1 MDGACRPDELA
12 SRISELGMDSC
23 AITDHGCLYGLVD
36 FYRACNQQGV
46 KPILGCEVYVANRT
60 LHDRT
65 PHIDDNPYHLVLLAE
80 NDVGYSNLLKL
91 SSLGYTEGFYYKP
104 RVDKKALAEHSE
116 GLIALSACLSG
127 EVPSYVAQGRIDE
140 AEAVAR
146 QYLEIFG
153 RDSFFLEIQSNGMR
167 VQDLVNRQL
176 VQLGR
181 KLGVSV
187 VATNDVHYLRRED
200 ATAHDV
206 LLCIQT
212 GSVVDDPSRMRFP
225 TDQFY
230 LKSAEEMYREFAEI
244 PEACAMTA
252 RIAERCNVELDFDT
266 LHMPEFE
273 APPGQTL
280 DSYLRRL
287 CEEGA
292 IRRFGAI
299 SREVRERLDYELGII
314 ERMGYSGYFLIVW
327 DFIRYAKS
335 QGIYVG
341 PGRGSAPG
349 SLAAYCLGIT
359 DVDPLAYN
367 LLFERFLNPERVTMP
382 DIDVDFCYERRGEVI
397 DYVAGKYGSDKVAQ
411 IITFGTMAARAAIRD
426 VGRALKFSYAEVDR
440 IAKLVPAE
448 LNMTIDRAL
457 EVSPEL
463 AAAVGESERNRTLI
477 EIARAVEGLPRHPS
491 VHAAGVVIS
500 KDPLTD
506 HVPLYK
512 SADGVLTT
520 QYPMEDLERLGIVK
534 MDFLGL
540 RTLTVI
546 GNTVEIVKHTRNED
560 VDIESIPLDDPM
572 VYEMLRNAESEG
584 VFQLE
589 SSLFQ
594 NMLREVKPTKFE
606 DLVAIVA
613 LGRPG
618 PMVMTGD
625 FVRGKHCHDTV
636 KYPHPALEKILEPTY
651 GVMLYQEQV
660 MQAASELAGFS
671 LGEADMLRRAMGKKK
686 PEVIAGLRDRFME
699 GALGRGVSERAA
711 QEVFSLIERFAGY
724 GFNKSHSAAYALISY
739 RTAYLRC
746 HYFPEF
752 MASTLTSVMGSSER
766 VAMYIDVCRAAGVDV
781 LPPNVNE
788 SFKGFTV
795 SGNTIRFGL
804 GAIKN
809 VGEGAAESIIS
820 ARKSGGPFVSFV
832 DFCNRVDMTAVNR
845 KALESLIRCGAFS
858 EFGKRRALL
867 AIMDQ
872 VCDQSAVRQRH
883 QESGQASFFDLFEEP
898 SGFGTAD
905 IPLPDVPDFS
915 ESQILAMEKELLGL
929 YISGHP
935 LASVAEAIRKVATMS
950 VRDLSKAE
958 DGAYSTL
965 AGVIIGRKQII
976 TRTGQP
982 MAFVQ
987 IEDLTGQV
995 EVVVFPRT
1003 YQECAD
1009 ILARDAIVVV
1019 KGRVDVKEE
1028 GIKILADSI
1037 TELPKILANA

>member
-1 MDGACRPDELA
+1 
-12 SRISELGMDSC
+12 MDSC

-181 KLGVSV
+181 KLGVPV

-781 LPPNVNE
+781 LPPDVNE

>member
-1 MDGACRPDELA
+1 
-12 SRISELGMDSC
+12 MDSC

-116 GLIALSACLSG
+116 GLIAFSACLSG

-181 KLGVSV
+181 KLGVPV

>member
-1 MDGACRPDELA
+1 
-12 SRISELGMDSC
+12 MDSC

-181 KLGVSV
+181 KLGVPV

-349 SLAAYCLGIT
+349 SLAAYCLEIT

>member
-1 MDGACRPDELA
+1 
-12 SRISELGMDSC
+12 MDSC

-181 KLGVSV
+181 KLGVPV

-858 EFGKRRALL
+858 KFGKRRALL

-950 VRDLSKAE
+950 VRDLSNAE
-958 DGAYSTL
+958 DGAYATL

>member
-1 MDGACRPDELA
+1 
-12 SRISELGMDSC
+12 MDSC

-781 LPPNVNE
+781 LPPDVNE

-950 VRDLSKAE
+950 VRDLSNAE
-958 DGAYSTL
+958 DGAYATL

-976 TRTGQP
+976 ARTGQP

>member
-1 MDGACRPDELA
+1 
-12 SRISELGMDSC
+12 MDSC

-116 GLIALSACLSG
+116 GLIAFSACLSG

-266 LHMPEFE
+266 LHLPEFE

-349 SLAAYCLGIT
+349 SLAAYCLEIT

-781 LPPNVNE
+781 LPPDVNE

-858 EFGKRRALL
+858 KFGKRRALL

-883 QESGQASFFDLFEEP
+883 QELGQASFFDLFEEP

-950 VRDLSKAE
+950 VRDLSNAE
-958 DGAYSTL
+958 DGAYATL

>member
-1 MDGACRPDELA
+1 
-12 SRISELGMDSC
+12 MDSC

-116 GLIALSACLSG
+116 GLIAFSACLSG
-127 EVPSYVAQGRIDE
+127 EVPSYVAQGRNDE

-349 SLAAYCLGIT
+349 SLAAYCLEIT

-781 LPPNVNE
+781 LPPDVNE

-950 VRDLSKAE
+950 VRDLSNAE
-958 DGAYSTL
+958 DGAYATL

>member
-1 MDGACRPDELA
+1 
-12 SRISELGMDSC
+12 MDSC

-116 GLIALSACLSG
+116 GLIAFSACLSG

-266 LHMPEFE
+266 LHLPEFE

-781 LPPNVNE
+781 LPPDVNE

-950 VRDLSKAE
+950 VRDLSNAE
-958 DGAYSTL
+958 DGAYATL

-976 TRTGQP
+976 ARTGQP

>member
-1 MDGACRPDELA
+1 
-12 SRISELGMDSC
+12 MDSC

-181 KLGVSV
+181 KLGVPV

>member
-1 MDGACRPDELA
+1 
-12 SRISELGMDSC
+12 MDSC

-266 LHMPEFE
+266 LHLPEFE

-349 SLAAYCLGIT
+349 SLAAYCLEIT

-781 LPPNVNE
+781 LPPDVNE

-858 EFGKRRALL
+858 KFGKRRALL

-883 QESGQASFFDLFEEP
+883 QELGQASFFDLFEEP

>member
-1 MDGACRPDELA
+1 
-12 SRISELGMDSC
+12 MDSC

-116 GLIALSACLSG
+116 GLIAFSACLSG

-266 LHMPEFE
+266 LHLPEFE

-349 SLAAYCLGIT
+349 SLAAYCLEIT

-781 LPPNVNE
+781 LPPDVNE

-858 EFGKRRALL
+858 KFGKRRALL

-883 QESGQASFFDLFEEP
+883 QELGQASFFDLFKEP

-950 VRDLSKAE
+950 VRDLSNAE
-958 DGAYSTL
+958 DGAYATL

>member
-1 MDGACRPDELA
+1 
-12 SRISELGMDSC
+12 MDSC

-127 EVPSYVAQGRIDE
+127 EVPSYVAQGRNDE

-266 LHMPEFE
+266 LHLPEFE

-781 LPPNVNE
+781 LPPDVNE

-950 VRDLSKAE
+950 VRDLSNAE
-958 DGAYSTL
+958 DGAYATL

-976 TRTGQP
+976 ARTGQP

>member
-1 MDGACRPDELA
+1 
-12 SRISELGMDSC
+12 MDSC

-181 KLGVSV
+181 KLGVPV

-781 LPPNVNE
+781 LPPDVNE

-950 VRDLSKAE
+950 VRDLSNAE
-958 DGAYSTL
+958 DGAYATL

>member
-1 MDGACRPDELA
+1 
-12 SRISELGMDSC
+12 MDSC

-781 LPPNVNE
+781 LPPDVNE

-950 VRDLSKAE
+950 VRDLSNAE
-958 DGAYSTL
+958 DGAYATL

>member
-1 MDGACRPDELA
+1 
-12 SRISELGMDSC
+12 MDSC

-181 KLGVSV
+181 KLGVPV

-950 VRDLSKAE
+950 VRDLSNAE
-958 DGAYSTL
+958 DGAYATL

>member
-1 MDGACRPDELA
+1 
-12 SRISELGMDSC
+12 MDSC

-116 GLIALSACLSG
+116 GLIAFSACLSG

-266 LHMPEFE
+266 LHLPEFE

-335 QGIYVG
+335 QGISVG

-426 VGRALKFSYAEVDR
+426 VGRALKFSYA
-440 IAKLVPAE
+440 
-448 LNMTIDRAL
+448 
-457 EVSPEL
+457 
-463 AAAVGESERNRTLI
+463 
-477 EIARAVEGLPRHPS
+477 
-491 VHAAGVVIS
+491 
-500 KDPLTD
+500 
-506 HVPLYK
+506 
-512 SADGVLTT
+512 
-520 QYPMEDLERLGIVK
+520 
-534 MDFLGL
+534 
-540 RTLTVI
+540 
-546 GNTVEIVKHTRNED
+546 
-560 VDIESIPLDDPM
+560 
-572 VYEMLRNAESEG
+572 
-584 VFQLE
+584 
-589 SSLFQ
+589 
-594 NMLREVKPTKFE
+594 
-606 DLVAIVA
+606 
-613 LGRPG
+613 
-618 PMVMTGD
+618 
-625 FVRGKHCHDTV
+625 
-636 KYPHPALEKILEPTY
+636 
-651 GVMLYQEQV
+651 
-660 MQAASELAGFS
+660 
-671 LGEADMLRRAMGKKK
+671 
-686 PEVIAGLRDRFME
+686 
-699 GALGRGVSERAA
+699 
-711 QEVFSLIERFAGY
+711 
-724 GFNKSHSAAYALISY
+724 
-739 RTAYLRC
+739 
-746 HYFPEF
+746 
-752 MASTLTSVMGSSER
+752 
-766 VAMYIDVCRAAGVDV
+766 
-781 LPPNVNE
+781 
-788 SFKGFTV
+788 
-795 SGNTIRFGL
+795 
-804 GAIKN
+804 
-809 VGEGAAESIIS
+809 
-820 ARKSGGPFVSFV
+820 
-832 DFCNRVDMTAVNR
+832 
-845 KALESLIRCGAFS
+845 
-858 EFGKRRALL
+858 
-867 AIMDQ
+867 
-872 VCDQSAVRQRH
+872 
-883 QESGQASFFDLFEEP
+883 
-898 SGFGTAD
+898 
-905 IPLPDVPDFS
+905 
-915 ESQILAMEKELLGL
+915 
-929 YISGHP
+929 
-935 LASVAEAIRKVATMS
+935 
-950 VRDLSKAE
+950 
-958 DGAYSTL
+958 
-965 AGVIIGRKQII
+965 
-976 TRTGQP
+976 
-982 MAFVQ
+982 
-987 IEDLTGQV
+987 
-995 EVVVFPRT
+995 
-1003 YQECAD
+1003 
-1009 ILARDAIVVV
+1009 
-1019 KGRVDVKEE
+1019 
-1028 GIKILADSI
+1028 
-1037 TELPKILANA
+1037 

>member
-1 MDGACRPDELA
+1 
-12 SRISELGMDSC
+12 MDSC

-127 EVPSYVAQGRIDE
+127 EIPSYVAQGRIDE

-181 KLGVSV
+181 KLGVPV

-781 LPPNVNE
+781 LPPDVNE

-950 VRDLSKAE
+950 VRDLSNAE
-958 DGAYSTL
+958 DGAYATL

>member
-1 MDGACRPDELA
+1 
-12 SRISELGMDSC
+12 MDSC

-266 LHMPEFE
+266 LHLPEFE

-781 LPPNVNE
+781 LPPDVNE

-950 VRDLSKAE
+950 VRDLSNAE
-958 DGAYSTL
+958 DGAYATL

-976 TRTGQP
+976 ARTGQP